1 MNTTVN
7 KTTGSNPMSEL
18 FAKVMDKFDTDKD
31 KKLNAAEFGAF
42 LSGLIGDNKSTSAG
56 QDAPA
61 APTTAPR
68 VLPSTFMG
76 FTPKHAMEG
85 FDFQREQN
93 TGKSAKDAFAYLANQ
108 APPPP
113 LNDKAA
119 LGAWFTQYIQPG
131 MNELGHKV
139 TNVNGDKFGFENWQ
153 GKFNVDYGRGA
164 GADGGALAWQVG

>member
-7 KTTGSNPMSEL
+7 KTTTSNPMSEL

-31 KKLNAAEFGAF
+31 QKLNAVEFGAF
-42 LSGLIGDNKSTSAG
+42 LSGLIGDNQSGSAG
-56 QDAPA
+56 QDESP

-68 VLPSTFMG
+68 VQATTFMG
-76 FTPKHAMEG
+76 FTPKYAMEG

-113 LNDKAA
+113 LNDKVA
-119 LGAWFTQYIQPG
+119 LGAWFTQYIQLG

-139 TNVNGDKFGFENWQ
+139 TNVEGDKFVLENWQ
-153 GKFNVDYGRGA
+153 GQFNVDFGRGA

>member
-1 MNTTVN
+1 MKTTVN
-7 KTTGSNPMSEL
+7 NTTGSNPMSEL

-42 LSGLIGDNKSTSAG
+42 LSGLIGDNQSTSAG

-68 VLPSTFMG
+68 VQAFTFMG
-76 FTPKHAMEG
+76 FTPKYAMEG
-85 FDFQREQN
+85 FDCQREQN

-119 LGAWFTQYIQPG
+119 LGSWFTQYIQPG

-139 TNVNGDKFGFENWQ
+139 TNVDGDKFVLENSQ

-164 GADGGALAWQVG
+164 GANGGALAWQVG